1 MKFFFVFRNKGQEN
15 VQHGH
20 NMVLEIGLRK
30 QLLNQGILDLFI
42 DWIAFKNFVFKFF
55 ARSRIPGLSTGEEF
69 CQPTMIKSLH
79 LAGAIPNINLTRK
92 VRCNFNTNKSNK
104 KYFLSKLCSV
114 ELYNFETKEWQSDE
128 TWRTVLGRLH
138 ASSISFGDKVI
149 VFGGQIGPMLFTDL
163 IG

>member
-69 CQPTMIKSLH
+69 CQPTKIKSLH
-79 LAGAIPNINLTRK
+79 TVEVIPKIDLTK
-92 VRCNFNTNKSNK
+92 TVRCNFKAIESNEK
-104 KYFLSKLCSV
+104 
-114 ELYNFETKEWQSDE
+114 NN
-128 TWRTVLGRLH
+128 
-138 ASSISFGDKVI
+138 
-149 VFGGQIGPMLFTDL
+149 
-163 IG
+163 